1 MSGFMTSNKNFKNKE
16 KAKKLLGDDVF
27 DDSSDDSSAYDKLTP
42 EEKAIYGTPP
52 TGSEIKKK
60 MEKLRPE
67 AEEIKKS
74 GLVVHYDQKNDR
86 LRQSSPNPES
96 EARLKRWARY
106 PMEHIKPKHYPRRAK
121 SPKMEDIKVGNTYI
135 PTGPHYVQKMLASVS
150 RGREARKAR
159 EARKEIQ
166 DLYHPIQGGRKTR
179 KKSRR
184 FRNNLRKNKISRK
197 YIMLK
202 QCGGGKAKMGSKSK
216 PYSSKRKAMRSRR
229 RVCYYKKKGR
239 TLKMKKK
246 AKKSRKKSRRRR

>member
-1 MSGFMTSNKNFKNKE
+1 MSSFVTSDIFKKNKE
-16 KAKKLLGDDVF
+16 KAEKLLGDGVF
-27 DDSSDDSSAYDKLTP
+27 SSSDDSSAYDQLTQ

-52 TGSEIKKK
+52 TGSE
-60 MEKLRPE
+60 MEKWRPK

-74 GLVVHYDQKNDR
+74 GLVVSYDRKKDR
-86 LRQSSPNPES
+86 LTQRSSDKES
-96 EARLKRWARY
+96 EAKFKQWVKY
-106 PMEHIKPKHYPRRAK
+106 PMQHIKPEHYRPFGK
-121 SPKMEDIKVGNTYI
+121 VESPKMADIKVGKPYI
-135 PTGPHYVQKMLASVS
+135 PDDETHHFQKMLASVG

-159 EARKEIQ
+159 EARKNIQ
-166 DLYHPIQGGRKTR
+166 ARYHPIQGGRKTR
-179 KKSRR
+179 KKSKR

-216 PYSSKRKAMRSRR
+216 PYSSKRKAMKSRR

-246 AKKSRKKSRRRR
+246 AKKSSKKSRRRR